1 MPIGAHTV
9 LGFLAEPL
17 KQLAETLETSEDYN
31 VFEDLREFQDWV
43 CQTKLSYFNFWNV
56 NPIISDLIVALNI
69 YICPTFN

>member
-17 KQLAETLETSEDYN
+17 KQFAEALETSEDYN

-43 CQTKLSYFNFWNV
+43 L
-56 NPIISDLIVALNI
+56 
-69 YICPTFN
+69 